1 MKIPNETEIAVIF
14 ERIDEEGSPTT
25 FYPKEVTLGISDKK
39 RKVFITNE
47 NKEYSYMLDTQDKY
61 SFGLRKTVG
70 ELNKKYKMKTLK
82 QLLKM
87 YTLGVTQLVF
97 YFESDPQIKDLE
109 LVCEDDK
116 ENVYILKD
124 KDFESYKK
132 HVLNK
137 EIKVVKEPV
146 TTKVNAKEL
155 ITALKK
161 KIIGQDE
168 AIEDIVSAIW
178 ENSKSKRKQNILLI
192 GPTGVGKTE
201 IIRIIAK
208 ELNMPVVI
216 ADAANMTQSGYV
228 SKSASDTLVDLLAK
242 CNNDVKKAENSIII
256 IDEIDKIATKPN
268 ANNDIATTG
277 VQEELLKLVED
288 GEYTVDVS
296 DDFMKKENIIIN
308 TKNITFIAMG
318 AFSELLK
325 EKRSGIKEKQIMGF
339 GNTSITSNAK
349 EENTKLTTDDL
360 VKYGLKGE
368 LIGRF
373 TNIIE
378 LRSLTKEDLISIM
391 KNPNEELIK
400 DKIELLNSL
409 GIDVNIDE
417 AVYEKLAGIAV
428 KKNTGARGLIS
439 AVDNLFVKAMS
450 EIAKDEDGYEKLDID
465 EKTIDNPKNYTLVRK
480 KRINKSI

>member
-1 MKIPNETEIAVIF
+1 MKIPNETEVAVIF
-14 ERIDEEGSPTT
+14 ERVDEEGAPTT
-25 FYPKEVTLGISDKK
+25 FYPKKVALGTADKK
-39 RKVFITNE
+39 RKVFITSDGE
-47 NKEYSYMLDTQDKY
+47 EYSYMLDTQDQY
-61 SFGLRKTVG
+61 SFGLRKTIG

-87 YTLGVTQLVF
+87 YTLGVSQLIF
-97 YFESDPQIKDLE
+97 YFESDPQKMNLE

-116 ENVYILKD
+116 ENIYTLKD
-124 KDFESYKK
+124 RDFESYKN

-137 EIKVVKEPV
+137 KIKIQNEPV
-146 TTKVNAKEL
+146 TIKVNAKEL
-155 ITALKK
+155 ITAIKK

-208 ELNMPVVI
+208 ELNMPLVI
-216 ADAANMTQSGYV
+216 ADAASMTQSGYV
-228 SKSASDTLVDLLAK
+228 GKSTDNVLEDLLAK
-242 CNNDVKKAENSIII
+242 CNNDVKKAENAIII
-256 IDEIDKIATKPN
+256 IDEIDKIAANNN

-277 VQEELLKLVED
+277 VQNELLKLVED
-288 GEYTVDVS
+288 GEYTIDVS
-296 DDFMKKENIIIN
+296 NDLMKKENIIIN

-325 EKRSGIKEKQIMGF
+325 EKQSGTQEKQVMGF
-339 GNTSITSNAK
+339 GNTSVSPKTKETNA
-349 EENTKLTTDDL
+349 KLTTDDL
-360 VKYGLKGE
+360 VKYGLKEE

-378 LRSLTKEDLISIM
+378 LKPLTKEDLISIM

-400 DKIELLNSL
+400 DKIELLNNL

-428 KKNTGARGLIS
+428 KKKTGARGLIS

-480 KRINKSI
+480 KSNK

>member
-14 ERIDEEGSPTT
+14 ERVDKEGTPTM
-25 FYPKEVTLGISDKK
+25 FYPKKVTVGTTDKK
-39 RKVFITNE
+39 RKVFITCENE
-47 NKEYSYMLDTQDKY
+47 EYSYMLDTQDKY

-70 ELNKKYKMKTLK
+70 ELNKKYKKKTLK

-87 YTLGVTQLVF
+87 YALGVTQLVF

-116 ENVYILKD
+116 ENVYTLKD

-137 EIKVVKEPV
+137 EIKVVKKPV

-155 ITALKK
+155 ITAIKK
-161 KIIGQDE
+161 KVIGQDE

-201 IIRIIAK
+201 IVRIIAK
-208 ELNMPVVI
+208 ELNMPLAI
-216 ADAANMTQSGYV
+216 ANAASMTQSGYV
-228 SKSASDTLVDLLAK
+228 GKSADNILEDLLAK
-242 CNNDVKKAENSIII
+242 CDNDVKRAENSIII
-256 IDEIDKIATKPN
+256 IDEIDKIAASNN

-277 VQEELLKLVED
+277 VQNELLKLLED
-288 GEYTVDVS
+288 GEYTIDISKDIMV
-296 DDFMKKENIIIN
+296 KENIVIN
-308 TKNITFIAMG
+308 TKNITFIAIG

-325 EKRSGIKEKQIMGF
+325 EKQNGIQEKQVIGFGKMTVSPKEKE
-339 GNTSITSNAK
+339 T
-349 EENTKLTTDDL
+349 NTKLTTDDL
-360 VKYGLKGE
+360 VKYGLKEE

-400 DKIELLNSL
+400 DKINLLNNL
-409 GIDVNIDE
+409 GIDVNINE
-417 AVYEKLAGIAV
+417 NVYEKLAGIAV
-428 KKNTGARGLIS
+428 KKKTGARGLIS
-439 AVDNLFVKAMS
+439 AIDHLFVKAMS
-450 EIAKDEDGYEKLDID
+450 EISQNEDSYEKLAID

-480 KRINKSI
+480 K

>member
-1 MKIPNETEIAVIF
+1 
-14 ERIDEEGSPTT
+14 
-25 FYPKEVTLGISDKK
+25 
-39 RKVFITNE
+39 
-47 NKEYSYMLDTQDKY
+47 MLDTQDQY
-61 SFGLRKTVG
+61 SFGLRKTIG

-87 YTLGVTQLVF
+87 YTLGVSQLIF
-97 YFESDPQIKDLE
+97 YFESDPQKMNLE

-116 ENVYILKD
+116 ENIYTLKD
-124 KDFESYKK
+124 RDFESYKN

-137 EIKVVKEPV
+137 KIKIQNEPV
-146 TTKVNAKEL
+146 TIKVNAKEL
-155 ITALKK
+155 ITAIKK

-208 ELNMPVVI
+208 ELNMPLVI
-216 ADAANMTQSGYV
+216 ADAASMTQSGYIG
-228 SKSASDTLVDLLAK
+228 KSTDNVLEDLLAK
-242 CNNDVKKAENSIII
+242 CNNDVKKAENAIII
-256 IDEIDKIATKPN
+256 IDEIDKIAANNN

-277 VQEELLKLVED
+277 VQNELLKLVED
-288 GEYTVDVS
+288 GEYTIDVS
-296 DDFMKKENIIIN
+296 NDLMKKENIIIN

-325 EKRSGIKEKQIMGF
+325 EKQSGTQEKQVMGF
-339 GNTSITSNAK
+339 GNTSVSPKTKETNA
-349 EENTKLTTDDL
+349 KLTTDDL
-360 VKYGLKGE
+360 VKYGLKEE

-378 LRSLTKEDLISIM
+378 LKPLTKEDLISIM

-400 DKIELLNSL
+400 DKIELLNNL

-428 KKNTGARGLIS
+428 KKKTGARGLIS

-480 KRINKSI
+480 K

>member
-1 MKIPNETEIAVIF
+1 MKIPNETEVAVIF
-14 ERIDEEGSPTT
+14 ERVDEEGAPTT
-25 FYPKEVTLGISDKK
+25 FYPKKVALGTADKK
-39 RKVFITNE
+39 RKVFITSDGE
-47 NKEYSYMLDTQDKY
+47 EYSYMLDTQDQY
-61 SFGLRKTVG
+61 SFGLRKTIG

-87 YTLGVTQLVF
+87 YTLGVSQLIF
-97 YFESDPQIKDLE
+97 YFESDPQKMNLE

-116 ENVYILKD
+116 ENIYTLKD
-124 KDFESYKK
+124 RDFESYKN

-137 EIKVVKEPV
+137 EIKIQKEPV
-146 TTKVNAKEL
+146 ITKVNAKEL
-155 ITALKK
+155 ITAIKK

-208 ELNMPVVI
+208 ELNMPLVI
-216 ADAANMTQSGYV
+216 ADAASMTQSGYV
-228 SKSASDTLVDLLAK
+228 GKSTDNVLEDLLAK
-242 CNNDVKKAENSIII
+242 CDNNVKKAENAIII
-256 IDEIDKIATKPN
+256 IDEIDKIAANNN

-277 VQEELLKLVED
+277 VQNELLKLVED
-288 GEYTVDVS
+288 GEYTIDVS
-296 DDFMKKENIIIN
+296 NDLMKKENIIIN

-325 EKRSGIKEKQIMGF
+325 EKQSGTQEKQVMGF

-349 EENTKLTTDDL
+349 EENTKLTTEDL
-360 VKYGLKGE
+360 VKYGLKEE

-378 LRSLTKEDLISIM
+378 LKPLTKEDLISIM

-400 DKIELLNSL
+400 DKIELLNNL

-428 KKNTGARGLIS
+428 KKKTGARGLIS

-480 KRINKSI
+480 KSNK